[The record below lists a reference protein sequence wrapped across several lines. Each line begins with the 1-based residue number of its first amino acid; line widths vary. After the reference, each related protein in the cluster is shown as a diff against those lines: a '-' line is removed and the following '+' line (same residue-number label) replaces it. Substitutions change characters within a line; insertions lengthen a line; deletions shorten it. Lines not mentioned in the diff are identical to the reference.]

1 MDFASLMDGLKRLRK
16 KAVLALRAKDPGL
29 KPIEF
34 IGFFQGAEAP
44 CSLRNAITRVFQ
56 HPSKAPFTLL
66 SLRT

>member
-34 IGFFQGAEAP
+34 IGFFQGE
-44 CSLRNAITRVFQ
+44 TRG
-56 HPSKAPFTLL
+56 
-66 SLRT
+66 